1 MKNFKPK
8 QVKLKMIFK
17 ETKLKG
23 NYLINLELKED
34 ERGFFARY
42 YCENEF
48 NSFGLKTNWV
58 QINNSMSKEAG
69 TLRGLHYQR
78 PPNAEAKLIRCLKG
92 SIWDVVVDLRNGS
105 DTFGK
110 WFGAELSAVNRKMMY
125 VPEGFAHGF
134 QTLTD
139 NVELIYCHSKP
150 YNNTVEAGLNP
161 LDPELKIEWPNTITE
176 ISKKD
181 SNHKHIKHWE

>member
-1 MKNFKPK
+1 MKFT
-8 QVKLKMIFK
+8 
-17 ETKLKG
+17 ETYIKG
-23 NYLINLELKED
+23 NYLIDLEIKED

-134 QTLTD
+134 VSLKPNSEIIYLVSEFYKPISEGTLIWND
-139 NVELIYCHSKP
+139 RN
-150 YNNTVEAGLNP
+150 LNI
-161 LDPELKIEWPNTITE
+161 KWPFE
-176 ISKKD
+176 PKVISKKD
-181 SNHKHIKHWE
+181 QKGKTLEQNLPIKI